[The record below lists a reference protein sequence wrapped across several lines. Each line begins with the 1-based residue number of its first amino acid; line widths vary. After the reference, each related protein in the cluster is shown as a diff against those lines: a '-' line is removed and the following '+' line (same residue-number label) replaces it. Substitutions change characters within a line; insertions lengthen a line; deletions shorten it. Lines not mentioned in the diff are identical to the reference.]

1 MAKHLETGRL
11 GEAIAL
17 RLLEEKRY
25 IIHEL
30 NWKHQHKEVDIIAQE
45 GQDMVFVE
53 VKTRRS
59 QSHGS
64 ALQAVDNAK
73 QRNIIEAANRYMS
86 ERRLPYNT
94 RFDVI
99 AIDFDAGEQ
108 YRAEHIVNAYYATPQ
123 VLHSHSRKAKFNKNR
138 IPKIR

>member
-17 RLLEEKRY
+17 RLLESKRY

-30 NWKHQHKEVDIIAQE
+30 NWTYGHKEIDIIAQE
-45 GQDMVFVE
+45 GTDIVFVE

-59 QSHGS
+59 QSYGT
-64 ALQAVDNAK
+64 AREAVDTAK
-73 QRNIIEAANRYMS
+73 RRNMIQIANHYMRS
-86 ERRLPYNT
+86 KGLHYNT
-94 RFDVI
+94 RFDII
-99 AIDFDAGEQ
+99 AIDFDLEGNYEV
-108 YRAEHIVNAYYATPQ
+108 EHLRGAFYATPE
-123 VLHSHSRKAKFNKNR
+123 LIHSPQRRAQNHRNR